1 MFIRTG
7 VSRIFGTGNG
17 QYSRSGPN
25 GMSFSIQMIGSERH
39 VAIGGG
45 LALIQLW

>member
-1 MFIRTG
+1 
-7 VSRIFGTGNG
+7 
-17 QYSRSGPN
+17 
-25 GMSFSIQMIGSERH
+25 MSFSIQMIGSERH